1 MSFKKIRKNVYFRRI
16 YINNRQSIDLEFKL
30 YASYGRSSFT
40 LYYYCN
46 VLLIRN
52 RCILYLQELLIF
64 SKMMSKYKES
74 MIMDEDLYFMELQVI
89 LYFFILALLSM
100 NFLQYGIYHAIC
112 AWVLLIVSFVL
123 HSMALMR

>member
-1 MSFKKIRKNVYFRRI
+1 
-16 YINNRQSIDLEFKL
+16 
-30 YASYGRSSFT
+30 
-40 LYYYCN
+40 
-46 VLLIRN
+46 
-52 RCILYLQELLIF
+52 
-64 SKMMSKYKES
+64 
-74 MIMDEDLYFMELQVI
+74 MDEDLYFMELQVI